1 MQTTIIVWN
10 VRKLTIML
18 DVLADPM
25 RDGLTLPEEFR
36 S

>member
-18 DVLADPM
+18 DVLAGPM
-25 RDGLTLPEEFR
+25 MVGLDTFTHQI
-36 S
+36 